1 MAKYLDQNGL
11 KYYTQKIK
19 NGTIVAGKCLASG
32 IQGVIDIS
40 HIPQG
45 ALERVVQVADDTARK
60 KLTAAQ
66 AQLGDTV
73 KVLSTGRMY
82 IVVDESK
89 LSTDAGYMEYT
100 AGQAAQVPWSGVTGK
115 PATLGGYG
123 ITDAAPKS
131 HTHSID
137 NVTGLADI
145 INGAEHV
152 MDISMIDSL
161 RAPDFRTDQSPTLYT
176 LVKKNNDT
184 NTRVG
189 VILYL
194 SDDMGHSVT
203 QILFTHYMLVNGENT
218 GCNCDLV
225 DGDLDTTMHDH
236 HTHIYSR
243 SFGISQA
250 PRLEVG
256 KWTKWEVIGGYDVA
270 QIAKKWWDWEETAT
284 EQIQEAYAF
293 ATTSHHQTSGFRK
306 LTTDSHGMVT
316 GSAAV
321 TKDDITALG
330 IPGSIPAATND
341 SALSNSD
348 IDTAVAQAT
357 A

>member
-115 PATLGGYG
+115 PTTLGGYG

-137 NVTGLADI
+137 NVTGLQKNLNGLGDRITALENFNGTSGNAGGLADQLL
-145 INGAEHV
+145 A
-152 MDISMIDSL
+152 
-161 RAPDFRTDQSPTLYT
+161 Q
-176 LVKKNNDT
+176 
-184 NTRVG
+184 
-189 VILYL
+189 
-194 SDDMGHSVT
+194 GHSVVVFDGFVDSAT
-203 QILFTHYMLVNGENT
+203 IQQVGTPGDGKVVFVRSAKTFAFQLNGGGYINVWT
-218 GCNCDLV
+218 DQLKYSPFDGQPYPDKLYINSVDGRAYRWDGTDLV
-225 DGDLDTTMHDH
+225 LVLKPDLDKL
-236 HTHIYSR
+236 
-243 SFGISQA
+243 A
-250 PRLEVG
+250 
-256 KWTKWEVIGGYDVA
+256 
-270 QIAKKWWDWEETAT
+270 TAYT
-284 EQIQEAYAF
+284 F
-293 ATTSHHQTSGFRK
+293 ATTNHHQTSGFRK
-306 LTTDSHGMVT
+306 LTTDAHGMVT
-316 GSAAV
+316 GSEAV
-321 TKDDITALG
+321 TKNDITALG
-330 IPGSIPAATND
+330 IPGAATND
-341 SALSNSD
+341 SALSTAE
-348 IDTAVAQAT
+348 IDAAVAQAT

>member
-115 PATLGGYG
+115 PTTLGGYG
-123 ITDAAPKS
+123 ITDGSPKG
-131 HTHSID
+131 HTHTIG
-137 NVTGLADI
+137 NVTGLQDNLTGLGNRI
-145 INGAEHV
+145 KNLE
-152 MDISMIDSL
+152 
-161 RAPDFRTDQSPTLYT
+161 DFTGTTEGLGGMASVLQ
-176 LVKKNNDT
+176 
-184 NTRVG
+184 
-189 VILYL
+189 
-194 SDDMGHSVT
+194 MQGHSVMAFDGFVDSGT
-203 QILFTHYMLVNGENT
+203 ITLVGVPGDGRVVFVKSAKQFAFQPNGSGSQYVNVWNNSDKYTEFTDSGEHPWTDKLYLNSVDGRAYRWDGT
-218 GCNCDLV
+218 DLV
-225 DGDLDTTMHDH
+225 LVLKPDLD
-236 HTHIYSR
+236 
-243 SFGISQA
+243 
-250 PRLEVG
+250 RL
-256 KWTKWEVIGGYDVA
+256 A
-270 QIAKKWWDWEETAT
+270 TAYT
-284 EQIQEAYAF
+284 F

-341 SALSNSD
+341 SPLSNSE

>member
-89 LSTDAGYMEYT
+89 LSTDDGYMEYT

-115 PATLGGYG
+115 PTTLGGYG

-137 NVTGLADI
+137 NVTGLQNNLNGLGDRITALENFNGTSGNAGGLADQLL
-145 INGAEHV
+145 A
-152 MDISMIDSL
+152 
-161 RAPDFRTDQSPTLYT
+161 Q
-176 LVKKNNDT
+176 
-184 NTRVG
+184 
-189 VILYL
+189 
-194 SDDMGHSVT
+194 GHSVVVFDGFVDSGT
-203 QILFTHYMLVNGENT
+203 ITLVGTPGDGRVVFVKSAKTFAFNSKSGTSYGTSYVNVWENSYKFVEYSSDASSSKPLPDKLYINSVDGRAYRWDGT
-218 GCNCDLV
+218 DLV
-225 DGDLDTTMHDH
+225 LVLKPDLDKLAT
-236 HTHIYSR
+236 
-243 SFGISQA
+243 A
-250 PRLEVG
+250 
-256 KWTKWEVIGGYDVA
+256 YD
-270 QIAKKWWDWEETAT
+270 
-284 EQIQEAYAF
+284 F
-293 ATTSHHQTSGFRK
+293 ATTAHHQTGGFRK
-306 LTTDSHGMVT
+306 LTTDAHGMVI

>member
-115 PATLGGYG
+115 PTTLGGYG

-137 NVTGLADI
+137 NVTGLQTNLNGLGDRITALENFNGTSGNAGGLADQLL
-145 INGAEHV
+145 A
-152 MDISMIDSL
+152 
-161 RAPDFRTDQSPTLYT
+161 Q
-176 LVKKNNDT
+176 
-184 NTRVG
+184 
-189 VILYL
+189 
-194 SDDMGHSVT
+194 GHSVVVFDGFVDSAT
-203 QILFTHYMLVNGENT
+203 IGQAGVQGDGKVIFVKSAKTFAFKPNSGNTYVNVWDGQLKYNPT
-218 GCNCDLV
+218 DGQPYPDKLYLNSVDGRAYRWDGTDLV
-225 DGDLDTTMHDH
+225 LVLKPDLD
-236 HTHIYSR
+236 
-243 SFGISQA
+243 
-250 PRLEVG
+250 RL
-256 KWTKWEVIGGYDVA
+256 A
-270 QIAKKWWDWEETAT
+270 TAYT
-284 EQIQEAYAF
+284 F

>member
-66 AQLGDTV
+66 AQLGDTI

-115 PATLGGYG
+115 PNTLGGYG

-137 NVTGLADI
+137 NVTGLQNNL
-145 INGAEHV
+145 NGLGDRITALENFNEGA
-152 MDISMIDSL
+152 S
-161 RAPDFRTDQSPTLYT
+161 
-176 LVKKNNDT
+176 
-184 NTRVG
+184 G
-189 VILYL
+189 GGL
-194 SDDMGHSVT
+194 SEELMKQGHSVVVFDGFVDSATIT
-203 QILFTHYMLVNGENT
+203 QVGMQGDGRVVFVKSAKTFAFNPKSGSNYGNMYVNVWNDCLKYNPTDGQPYPDKLYLNSVDGRAYRWDGT
-218 GCNCDLV
+218 DLV
-225 DGDLDTTMHDH
+225 LVMKPDLD
-236 HTHIYSR
+236 
-243 SFGISQA
+243 
-250 PRLEVG
+250 RL
-256 KWTKWEVIGGYDVA
+256 A
-270 QIAKKWWDWEETAT
+270 TAYT
-284 EQIQEAYAF
+284 F
-293 ATTSHHQTSGFRK
+293 ATTNRHQTSGFRK
-306 LTTDSHGMVT
+306 LTTDAHGMVT

>member
-19 NGTIVAGKCLASG
+19 NGTIVAGKSLASG

-40 HIPQG
+40 HLPQG
-45 ALERVVQVADDTARK
+45 ALERVVQVADDTARF
-60 KLTAAQ
+60 KLTASQ
-66 AQLGDTV
+66 VQLGDTV
-73 KVLSTGRMY
+73 KVLSSKMMY
-82 IVVDESK
+82 IVIDESK
-89 LSTDAGYMEYT
+89 LSSEAGYMEYT
-100 AGQAAQVPWSGVTGK
+100 AGQASQVPWSGVTGK
-115 PATLGGYG
+115 PTTLGGYG
-123 ITDAAPKS
+123 INDAAPKN

-161 RAPDFRTDQSPTLYT
+161 RAPNFRTDQTPTLYT

-184 NTRVG
+184 NVRVG
-189 VILYL
+189 IILYL

-203 QILFTHYMLVNGENT
+203 QILFTHYMLVNGEDT
-218 GCNCDLV
+218 GCNQDLV
-225 DGDLDTTMHDH
+225 DGDLTTTHDH

-250 PRLEVG
+250 PGLEVG

-270 QIAKKWWDWEETAT
+270 QIAKNFWDWEETASD
-284 EQIQEAYAF
+284 QIQEAYTF
-293 ATTSHHQTSGFRK
+293 ATTAHHQTSGFRK
-306 LTTDSHGMVT
+306 LTTDAHGMVT
-316 GSAAV
+316 GSSAV
-321 TKDDITALG
+321 TKEDITALG

-341 SALSNSD
+341 SPLSNSE

>member
-115 PATLGGYG
+115 PNTLGGYG

-137 NVTGLADI
+137 NVTGLQKNLNGLGDRITALEDFNGTSGNAGGLADQLL
-145 INGAEHV
+145 A
-152 MDISMIDSL
+152 
-161 RAPDFRTDQSPTLYT
+161 Q
-176 LVKKNNDT
+176 
-184 NTRVG
+184 
-189 VILYL
+189 
-194 SDDMGHSVT
+194 GHSVVVFDGFVDSAT
-203 QILFTHYMLVNGENT
+203 IQQVGIPGDGKVVFVRSAKKFAFQLNGGGYINVWTDQQKYCPLDGQPYPDKLYVNSVDGRAYRWDGT
-218 GCNCDLV
+218 DLV
-225 DGDLDTTMHDH
+225 LVLKPDLDK
-236 HTHIYSR
+236 
-243 SFGISQA
+243 
-250 PRLEVG
+250 L
-256 KWTKWEVIGGYDVA
+256 
-270 QIAKKWWDWEETAT
+270 AT
-284 EQIQEAYAF
+284 AYAF
-293 ATTSHHQTSGFRK
+293 ATTARHQTSGFRK

-341 SALSNSD
+341 SVLSNSD

>member
-100 AGQAAQVPWSGVTGK
+100 AGQAAQVPWSGVTNK
-115 PATLGGYG
+115 PNTLGGYG

-137 NVTGLADI
+137 NVTGLQKNLNGLGDRITALENFNGTSGNAGGLADQLL
-145 INGAEHV
+145 A
-152 MDISMIDSL
+152 
-161 RAPDFRTDQSPTLYT
+161 Q
-176 LVKKNNDT
+176 
-184 NTRVG
+184 
-189 VILYL
+189 
-194 SDDMGHSVT
+194 GHSVVVFDGFVDSAT
-203 QILFTHYMLVNGENT
+203 IRPVGMTGDGKVVYVKSAKTFAFKLNGGDTCINVWTDQLKYVPFVNGDSGDLGQPYPDKLYLNSVDGRAYRWDGT
-218 GCNCDLV
+218 DLV
-225 DGDLDTTMHDH
+225 PVLKPDLDK
-236 HTHIYSR
+236 
-243 SFGISQA
+243 
-250 PRLEVG
+250 L
-256 KWTKWEVIGGYDVA
+256 
-270 QIAKKWWDWEETAT
+270 AT
-284 EQIQEAYAF
+284 AYAF

>member
-137 NVTGLADI
+137 NVTGLQNNL
-145 INGAEHV
+145 NGLGDRITALENFNEGA
-152 MDISMIDSL
+152 S
-161 RAPDFRTDQSPTLYT
+161 
-176 LVKKNNDT
+176 
-184 NTRVG
+184 G
-189 VILYL
+189 GGL
-194 SDDMGHSVT
+194 SEELMKQGHSVVVFDGIVDSGAIIAVGT
-203 QILFTHYMLVNGENT
+203 PGDGRVVFVKSAKTFAFGSNSGSSYSNVWTDSSKFVEYSSDATSSKPLPDKLYINKQDGRAYRWDGT
-218 GCNCDLV
+218 DLV
-225 DGDLDTTMHDH
+225 LVMKPDLDKL
-236 HTHIYSR
+236 
-243 SFGISQA
+243 A
-250 PRLEVG
+250 
-256 KWTKWEVIGGYDVA
+256 
-270 QIAKKWWDWEETAT
+270 TAYT
-284 EQIQEAYAF
+284 F
-293 ATTSHHQTSGFRK
+293 ATTNRHQTSGFRK
-306 LTTDSHGMVT
+306 LTTDAHGMVT